1 MEALTVLQ
9 QIQLFTVGLRD
20 DIVVD
25 VELDRPEDL
34 QEAMSLAHAYECKAT
49 RLATTASR
57 PTHKCARLFYIEYDD
72 STPEEDDI
80 NAEDISDEPRVTLN
94 ALSGVGDV
102 DTMHLLVNLA
112 GSNVVALIDSR
123 STLHDRLLR
132 TLGPTLW
139 DFNRMRMAIWRSTRE
154 VTLHGLADC
163 CSSHFAAINF
173 GNIMGRL
180 LEEFEDIFTEPR
192 GLPSARPI
200 DHPICL
206 KPDASLVAVR
216 PCHYPQ
222 LPKDELEQ
230 QCPAM
235 LKQGIIRPNTSSFS
249 SSVLVVCKHDGS
261 WWFCV
266 DYHALNTATV
276 KDKFTIPIIDE
287 LLDELLGA
295 KFFSKLDLCSGVKVS
310 LEDVLCIFCK
320 ELLLE
325 PCVLNCGHVYCLTCL
340 PYVDEKE
347 IKCQACGAPH
357 PAKLTVCWNLDY
369 FLKHYFFEEYN
380 LRQQRVSYSGVPEKK
395 TGPSK
400 VQSSRLKHTHVGV
413 GCDDCGVF
421 PIQGRRY
428 SCTECEAPGFDLCDK
443 CFQKGTS
450 TVGRFYQNHT
460 AEHTMQLDD
469 SFLFPKLLS
478 YLDEKRRGEQ
488 HQDGSEEEDVVWV
501 HEDEVG
507 VVWDDE

>member
-1 MEALTVLQ
+1 MAGKEEEDPM
-9 QIQLFTVGLRD
+9 VGKEDHVSIFIDGVMPGTGSDQGAWL
-20 DIVVD
+20 
-25 VELDRPEDL
+25 LDRW
-34 QEAMSLAHAYECKAT
+34 
-49 RLATTASR
+49 
-57 PTHKCARLFYIEYDD
+57 F
-72 STPEEDDI
+72 
-80 NAEDISDEPRVTLN
+80 
-94 ALSGVGDV
+94 
-102 DTMHLLVNLA
+102 
-112 GSNVVALIDSR
+112 
-123 STLHDRLLR
+123 
-132 TLGPTLW
+132 
-139 DFNRMRMAIWRSTRE
+139 
-154 VTLHGLADC
+154 C
-163 CSSHFAAINF
+163 C
-173 GNIMGRL
+173 
-180 LEEFEDIFTEPR
+180 
-192 GLPSARPI
+192 
-200 DHPICL
+200 PICL
-206 KPDASLVAVR
+206 EPAYKPV
-216 PCHYPQ
+216 
-222 LPKDELEQ
+222 
-230 QCPAM
+230 
-235 LKQGIIRPNTSSFS
+235 
-249 SSVLVVCKHDGS
+249 VLVCGHMICLNCCSESMSIVESSRCCICKANHDHLPRQCG
-261 WWFCV
+261 V
-266 DYHALNTATV
+266 IGQL
-276 KDKFTIPIIDE
+276 I
-287 LLDELLGA
+287 
-295 KFFSKLDLCSGVKVS
+295 SKLSHAEKSVKVS

-380 LRQQRVSYSGVPEKK
+380 LRQQRVSYSVPEKK